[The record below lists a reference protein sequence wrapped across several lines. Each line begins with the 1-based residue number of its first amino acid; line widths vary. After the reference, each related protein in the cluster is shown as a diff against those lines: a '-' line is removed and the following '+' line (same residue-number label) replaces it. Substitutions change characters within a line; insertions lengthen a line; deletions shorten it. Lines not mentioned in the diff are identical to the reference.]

1 MPAIDAPFPKVSLQE
16 DGSALQIGSA
26 LALFTSGQ
34 AGRGHGSH
42 THPIRHSFRPPDKRP
57 TPHHPV
63 RKKTSARPSGPNRSH
78 GGGGPAFSQA
88 DSPEQAHTVGALFQQ
103 QGLGRV
109 RVKGRGPADLT
120 GCK

>member
-16 DGSALQIGSA
+16 DESALQIGSA

-78 GGGGPAFSQA
+78 GGGGPAFS
-88 DSPEQAHTVGALFQQ
+88 PEQAPTVGALFQQ

-109 RVKGRGPADLT
+109 RVKGRGPAALT

>member
-16 DGSALQIGSA
+16 DESALQIGSA

-63 RKKTSARPSGPNRSH
+63 RKKPMLAQVAPIVATAEAAQRSPRLTPQSRHTQWGLCSSSKAWGGSGSR
-78 GGGGPAFSQA
+78 GG
-88 DSPEQAHTVGALFQQ
+88 DQQ
-103 QGLGRV
+103 L
-109 RVKGRGPADLT
+109 
-120 GCK
+120 